1 MFQYDVLKY
10 LFTVKFIYN
19 GNICSPF
26 NFENRSFVKM
36 SNIKLH
42 MKIYKAVVMLLVVVF
57 SLSPCSLKRNVLD
70 IFDIQHISAL
80 NKTKTTAPSF
90 SGCESFNSSSKISVS
105 KADFKFKGIVLS
117 DFLQSVNF
125 NSEKPIFS
133 QKSYSGNTSGNS
145 PPKYILF
152 KRLKLDMV

>member
-1 MFQYDVLKY
+1 
-10 LFTVKFIYN
+10 
-19 GNICSPF
+19 
-26 NFENRSFVKM
+26 
-36 SNIKLH
+36 
-42 MKIYKAVVMLLVVVF
+42 MKIYKAVVMLLVVF

>member
-1 MFQYDVLKY
+1 MK
-10 LFTVKFIYN
+10 N
-19 GNICSPF
+19 NNCSPF
-26 NFENRSFVKM
+26 NFENRSFVQM

-42 MKIYKAVVMLLVVVF
+42 MKIYKAVVMLLVVF